1 MAKDFRAI
9 KKEGG
14 CVIHVAVLWC
24 GLDREEMDQKERR
37 LAELVLT
44 AALRKW
50 KRENSRWV
58 GSKSSQEQA
67 DSVCELDN

>member
-1 MAKDFRAI
+1 MTKESKAI
-9 KKEGG
+9 KKESG
-14 CVIHVAVLWC
+14 CIIHVAVFP
-24 GLDREEMDQKERR
+24 DKEEMDQKERR

-44 AALRKW
+44 AALRKR

>member
-9 KKEGG
+9 KKEDGG
-14 CVIHVAVLWC
+14 VIRVAVLWC

-44 AALRKW
+44 AALRKR
-50 KRENSRWV
+50 KRENFRWV
-58 GSKSSQEQA
+58 GSKSSQKQA